1 MNDIEFIETL
11 KQKRN
16 ACDYSQSRLAQEL
29 QISRQNLNEI
39 ENGKTKA
46 SKEMK
51 HILLHYLDYCNCTQP
66 FTLTIDYL
74 RVRFP
79 TIDALEIIKN
89 VLAMKSEYFI
99 HEDYGMY
106 GYEEQYVY
114 GDISINASKDSSMGV
129 LLELRGMGCR
139 NLEYVLQARGIDWYY
154 FLRCCI
160 DYQGVFKRID
170 LAVNDMGGLLDIEIL
185 RERYYANKVWKR
197 SRTHEAV
204 DSGKLSGTH
213 GDTAK
218 TFYIGSK
225 NSSIYFCLYEKEKE
239 QKSKGIKTDIKNR
252 FEIRLKSGK
261 AEQTIEQLVFS
272 RNPEQTIASLILTQ
286 IDFPDYI
293 LWDIFLDNVTT
304 SLPFIMTPV
313 AVNMDKTKRWLERQ
327 VMPSLLMIKEI
338 EKQTGANYLEE
349 IDRHTR
355 LTEKQELKIK
365 QMTTDI
371 ADMIEKDTAVPQG
384 NDGIFNF
391 FKKSATKR
399 LLAYRYGARKGN
411 LTFFQ
416 NYSLNRGFHSLYGVK
431 EENIFILN
439 LTFGSCRS
447 LYGAK
452 KIFHSIVGNN
462 GVAWVVRV

>member
-1 MNDIEFIETL
+1 MNDMKFIETL
-11 KQKRN
+11 KQKRKD
-16 ACDYSQSRLAQEL
+16 CDYSQSRLAQEL

-114 GDISINASKDSSMGV
+114 EDISINASKDSSMGV

-239 QKSKGIKTDIKNR
+239 QKSKGIKTNIKNR
-252 FEIRLKSGK
+252 FEIRLKNEK
-261 AEQTIEQLVFS
+261 AEQTIEQFVFT

-338 EKQTGANYLEE
+338 EKKTGANYLEE

-384 NDGIFNF
+384 NDGIF
-391 FKKSATKR
+391 
-399 LLAYRYGARKGN
+399 
-411 LTFFQ
+411 
-416 NYSLNRGFHSLYGVK
+416 
-431 EENIFILN
+431 
-439 LTFGSCRS
+439 
-447 LYGAK
+447 
-452 KIFHSIVGNN
+452 
-462 GVAWVVRV
+462 

>member
-1 MNDIEFIETL
+1 M
-11 KQKRN
+11 
-16 ACDYSQSRLAQEL
+16 
-29 QISRQNLNEI
+29 
-39 ENGKTKA
+39 
-46 SKEMK
+46 
-51 HILLHYLDYCNCTQP
+51 
-66 FTLTIDYL
+66 
-74 RVRFP
+74 
-79 TIDALEIIKN
+79 
-89 VLAMKSEYFI
+89 
-99 HEDYGMY
+99 
-106 GYEEQYVY
+106 
-114 GDISINASKDSSMGV
+114 
-129 LLELRGMGCR
+129 
-139 NLEYVLQARGIDWYY
+139 
-154 FLRCCI
+154 
-160 DYQGVFKRID
+160 
-170 LAVNDMGGLLDIEIL
+170 EIL
-185 RERYYANKVWKR
+185 QN
-197 SRTHEAV
+197 
-204 DSGKLSGTH
+204 
-213 GDTAK
+213 
-218 TFYIGSK
+218 FYIGSK
-225 NSSIYFCLYEKEKE
+225 NSSIYFCLYEKKRNKK
-239 QKSKGIKTDIKNR
+239 QRYKTDIKNR

-286 IDFPDYI
+286 IDFPVYI

-411 LTFFQ
+411 LTFSKLLIKSRFPFPIWSERRK
-416 NYSLNRGFHSLYGVK
+416 YFHSQ
-431 EENIFILN
+431 LN
-439 LTFGSCRS
+439 LWQLPFPIWSKENLS
-447 LYGAK
+447 
-452 KIFHSIVGNN
+452 FHS
-462 GVAWVVRV
+462 WQ